1 MGYPIRYQ
9 PNWVLIFETGT
20 GKTTT
25 ARKMGQVYY
34 DMGFLS
40 SAEVIECSASD
51 LVGQYVGQTGPKTKA
66 VFEKA
71 LGKVLFVDEA
81 YRLSEGHFAKEAM
94 DELVGILT
102 QERFKAK
109 LVVILAGYD
118 QEINQLLSV
127 NPGLSSRFPDEV
139 IFENMSS
146 AMCIKVL
153 EKVLAKENIVID
165 GLEDPSQLYT
175 EFIIL
180 FDQLSD
186 LPSCGNAR
194 DVITISK
201 KMIRIAIENS
211 LSSPE
216 PGSGPSITLSAPD
229 ALACMK
235 ATLKDLRDRGNVP
248 QNPSSHVHSH
258 SHPHP
263 HPIQPPPTAAPP
275 STKTTST
282 TKQTNETAPPEQ
294 PPPEPIQETQED
306 EDAAIRDPTVSD
318 EVWRQLQADKAAEI
332 EDLKRREEVIEQARK
347 ELREAQE
354 AQEKIQREI
363 AKALEEMIL
372 AEEKRKREIMKKL
385 EEERLRE
392 AAARAERDR
401 KAAELKAKEEAERR
415 KKEEEAKIQAKL
427 RDIGTCWA
435 GFRWIKQVGGY
446 RCAAGVDWISD
457 AELGL

>member
-1 MGYPIRYQ
+1 MFRSCTTRYG
-9 PNWVLIFETGT
+9 VLTFSTGT

-40 SAEVIECSASD
+40 SAEVVECSASD
-51 LVGQYVGQTGPKTKA
+51 LVGQYVGHTGPKTKG
-66 VFEKA
+66 VFDKA

-102 QERFKAK
+102 QERYKAK

-118 QEINQLLSV
+118 REINQLLSV

-153 EKVLAKENIVID
+153 EKALAKENITID
-165 GLEDPSQLYT
+165 GLEDPSQLFT
-175 EFIIL
+175 NFIIQ

-186 LPSCGNAR
+186 LPSWGNAR

-211 LSSPE
+211 LSSPQQ
-216 PGSGPSITLSAPD
+216 GSGPSIILSAPD
-229 ALACMK
+229 ALACMS

-248 QNPSSHVHSH
+248 QNPLSHLRSPLFPPV
-258 SHPHP
+258 
-263 HPIQPPPTAAPP
+263 QPPPTAGPP
-275 STKTTST
+275 SIKTTTT
-282 TKQTNETAPPEQ
+282 TKQATKTAPPEQ
-294 PPPEPIQETQED
+294 PPPEPTQEVR
-306 EDAAIRDPTVSD
+306 EEEESTGRDPGVTD
-318 EVWRQLQADKAAEI
+318 AVWRQLQADKAAAI
-332 EDLKRREEVIEQARK
+332 EEQKRREEAIEQTRK

-354 AQEKIQREI
+354 AQEKVQREI
-363 AKALEEMIL
+363 ARALEEARL
-372 AEEKRKREIMKKL
+372 ADKKRQDEIMKKL

-392 AAARAERDR
+392 AAARAERAR
-401 KAAELKAKEEAERR
+401 KAAELKAREEAARLERQR
-415 KKEEEAKIQAKL
+415 EAQAQAKL
-427 RDIGTCWA
+427 QTMGVCVM
-435 GFRWIKQVGGY
+435 GYRWIKQSGGY
-446 RCAAGVDWISD
+446 RCAGGSHFVTDTQ
-457 AELGL
+457 LGL